1 MESSIDI
8 KVVVITGASS
18 GIGEATARRLAK
30 NGARVVLAA
39 RRVERLTSLAQ
50 EIRTAGGTAEAF
62 AADVTSRADVE
73 ALTRFAIERFGRLDV
88 LINNAGLMSIAPLSD
103 VKVDEWDRMIDI
115 NIKGVLYGIA
125 AALPVFQK
133 QGSGHFI
140 NVASIAGHKVF
151 APGGTVYSGTKFA
164 VRAISEGLRQEVGGS
179 IRTTTISP
187 GAIET
192 ELKLGTSHEA
202 SSEGLEQF
210 YKVAIPSDT
219 IARAIEYAI
228 SQPADVDIND
238 IIVRPTVQEF

>member
-1 MESSIDI
+1 MENTIDT

-39 RRVERLTSLAQ
+39 RRVERLASLAQ

-73 ALTRFAIERFGRLDV
+73 ALTRFAIEKYGRLDV
-88 LINNAGLMSIAPLSD
+88 FINNAGLMSIAPLSD

-133 QGSGHFI
+133 QSSGHFI

-192 ELKLGTSHEA
+192 ELKSGTSHEA
-202 SSEGLEQF
+202 SAEGLEQF

-228 SQPADVDIND
+228 A
-238 IIVRPTVQEF
+238 TG

>member
-1 MESSIDI
+1 MENSIDT